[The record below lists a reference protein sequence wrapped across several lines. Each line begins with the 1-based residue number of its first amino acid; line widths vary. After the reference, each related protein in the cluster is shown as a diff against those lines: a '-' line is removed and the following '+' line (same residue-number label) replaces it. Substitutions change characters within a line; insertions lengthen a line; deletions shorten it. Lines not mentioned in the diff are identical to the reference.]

1 MAERILAR
9 GEGGAGGW
17 LESACK
23 GILAFR
29 AGILLMTVVALLAE
43 DGDKA
48 LPSAAILVAA
58 VTTAIPLRYWDRVG
72 PTLVRHPGYLAGEL
86 VLATLILLMTGVNSP
101 FFYYTLS
108 TALLGGLVYG
118 WPGAALFS
126 VMLIGVYFWVV
137 SVRDEEAATLV
148 MPAFYPLIAA
158 AGAALRGL
166 LDRQAETESEL
177 ASQSERTR
185 LARDMHDSLAKTVSG
200 MGFAALG
207 LARRIE
213 RDPEGAADEARRL
226 AEDARQATREAR
238 EIIVGLRSDAGE
250 QLPLDATLEAEAR
263 RWSAASGVGVVLMI
277 EEVGELHPVA
287 ARELEWILREA
298 LGNVDRHARAS
309 SVTVRLRR
317 LGGRA
322 VLTVADDGQG
332 FDVPDELEE
341 LARGRHFGVTGM
353 RERAQLA
360 GGDLS
365 VESAAGEGCV
375 LSVWMP
381 TDAPVPAPAPVP
393 EPAAKPEPVRRR
405 RRPSPA
411 AAPPAPVAPAP
422 AVAAPADPADAPA
435 EQPDTL
441 PPRSVPGYT
450 WR

>member
-1 MAERILAR
+1 VAERILGR
-9 GEGGAGGW
+9 GELGAGGW
-17 LESACK
+17 LERACK
-23 GILAFR
+23 GILTFR
-29 AGILLMTVVALLAE
+29 AGILLITVLALWGE
-43 DGDKA
+43 DGDRT
-48 LPSAAILVAA
+48 LPAAAILVAA
-58 VTTAIPLRYWDRVG
+58 VTSFIPLRFWDRVG

-126 VMLIGVYFWVV
+126 AMLIGVYFWVW

-177 ASQSERTR
+177 ASQSERAR

-200 MGFAALG
+200 MGFAALA

-213 RDPEGAADEARRL
+213 RDPATAAEDARRL

-238 EIIVGLRSDAGE
+238 EIIVGLRADAGE
-250 QLPLDATLEAEAR
+250 QLPLAASLQAEAR
-263 RWSAASGVGVVLMI
+263 RWSAATNVRVSLMV
-277 EEVGELHPVA
+277 EEIGELHPVA
-287 ARELEWILREA
+287 SRELEWILREA
-298 LGNVDRHARAS
+298 LGNVERHARANE
-309 SVTVRLRR
+309 VTVRLRR

-322 VLTVADDGQG
+322 VLTVADDGAG
-332 FDVPDELEE
+332 FEFPDDFEE
-341 LARGRHFGVTGM
+341 LARGHHFGVTGM

-365 VESAAGEGCV
+365 VESAPGEGCV

-381 TDAPVPAPAPVP
+381 ADEGAR
-393 EPAAKPEPVRRR
+393 AAQ
-405 RRPSPA
+405 A
-411 AAPPAPVAPAP
+411 AETPQES
-422 AVAAPADPADAPA
+422 APAD
-435 EQPDTL
+435 TL
-441 PPRSVPGYT
+441 PARSVPGYT

>member
-9 GEGGAGGW
+9 GEEGAGGW

-23 GILAFR
+23 GILTFR
-29 AGILLMTVVALLAE
+29 AGILLITVVALWGE
-43 DGDKA
+43 DGDRT
-48 LPSAAILVAA
+48 LPAAAILVAA
-58 VTTAIPLRYWDRVG
+58 VTSFIPLRFWGRVG
-72 PTLVRHPGYLAGEL
+72 PTLVRHPAYLAAEL
-86 VLATLILLMTGVNSP
+86 VLATLILLLTGVNSP
-101 FFYYTLS
+101 FFYYTLGS
-108 TALLGGLVYG
+108 ALLGGIVYG
-118 WPGAALFS
+118 WHGAALFS

-137 SVRDEEAATLV
+137 SVRDEAAATLV

-158 AGAALRGL
+158 AGAGLRGL

-177 ASQSERTR
+177 ASQSERAR

-200 MGFAALG
+200 MGFAALA

-213 RDPEGAADEARRL
+213 RDPAGAAEEARRL

-250 QLPLDATLEAEAR
+250 QLPLAAALQAEAR
-263 RWSAASGVGVVLMI
+263 RWSTASGVQVSLMV

-298 LGNVDRHARAS
+298 LGNVARHARAS
-309 SVTVRLRR
+309 QVTVRLRR

-322 VLTVADDGQG
+322 VLTVADDGAG
-332 FDVPDELEE
+332 FEVPDELEE
-341 LARGRHFGVTGM
+341 LAQGRHFGVTGM

-365 VESAAGEGCV
+365 VESAPGEGCV

-381 TDAPVPAPAPVP
+381 
-393 EPAAKPEPVRRR
+393 R
-405 RRPSPA
+405 
-411 AAPPAPVAPAP
+411 
-422 AVAAPADPADAPA
+422 DAPA
-435 EQPDTL
+435 EPEPAPAASPDTL
-441 PPRSVPGYT
+441 PARSVPGYT

>member
-1 MAERILAR
+1 MAERIVAR
-9 GEGGAGGW
+9 GEEGAGGW

-23 GILAFR
+23 GILTFR
-29 AGILLMTVVALLAE
+29 AGILLITVVALWGE
-43 DGDKA
+43 DGDRT
-48 LPSAAILVAA
+48 LPAAAILVAA
-58 VTTAIPLRYWDRVG
+58 VTSFIPLRFWDRVG
-72 PTLVRHPGYLAGEL
+72 PTLVRHPAYLAAEL
-86 VLATLILLMTGVNSP
+86 VLATLILLLTGVNSP
-101 FFYYTLS
+101 FFYYTLGS
-108 TALLGGLVYG
+108 ALLGGIVYG
-118 WPGAALFS
+118 WQGAALFS

-137 SVRDEEAATLV
+137 SVRDEAAATLV

-158 AGAALRGL
+158 AGAGLRGL

-177 ASQSERTR
+177 ASQSERAR

-200 MGFAALG
+200 MGFAALA

-213 RDPEGAADEARRL
+213 RDPTGAAEEARRL

-250 QLPLDATLEAEAR
+250 QLPLAAALQAEAR
-263 RWSAASGVGVVLMI
+263 RWSTASGVQVSLMV

-298 LGNVDRHARAS
+298 LGNVARHARAS
-309 SVTVRLRR
+309 QVTVRLRR

-322 VLTVADDGQG
+322 VLTVADDGAG
-332 FDVPDELEE
+332 FEVPDELEE
-341 LARGRHFGVTGM
+341 LAQGRHFGVTGM

-365 VESAAGEGCV
+365 VESAPGEGCV

-381 TDAPVPAPAPVP
+381 
-393 EPAAKPEPVRRR
+393 R
-405 RRPSPA
+405 
-411 AAPPAPVAPAP
+411 
-422 AVAAPADPADAPA
+422 DAPA
-435 EQPDTL
+435 EPEPAPAASPDTL
-441 PPRSVPGYT
+441 PARSVPGYT

>member
-1 MAERILAR
+1 VAERILAR
-9 GEGGAGGW
+9 GEEGAGGW

-23 GILAFR
+23 GILTFR
-29 AGILLMTVVALLAE
+29 AGILLITVVALWGE
-43 DGDKA
+43 NGDRT
-48 LPSAAILVAA
+48 LPAAAILVAA
-58 VTTAIPLRYWDRVG
+58 ITTAIPLRYWDRVG
-72 PTLVRHPGYLAGEL
+72 PTLVRHPAYLAAEL
-86 VLATLILLMTGVNSP
+86 VLATLILLLTGVNSP
-101 FFYYTLS
+101 FFYYTLGS
-108 TALLGGLVYG
+108 ALLGGIVYG
-118 WPGAALFS
+118 WAGAALFS

-158 AGAALRGL
+158 AGAGLRGL

-177 ASQSERTR
+177 ASQSERAR

-200 MGFAALG
+200 MGFAALA

-213 RDPEGAADEARRL
+213 RDPAGAAEEARRL

-250 QLPLDATLEAEAR
+250 RLPLSAALQAEAR
-263 RWSAASGVGVVLMI
+263 RWSAASGVQVSLII

-309 SVTVRLRR
+309 RVTVRLRR

-322 VLTVADDGQG
+322 VLTVADDGAG

-341 LARGRHFGVTGM
+341 LVQGRHFGVTGM

-365 VESAAGEGCV
+365 VESAPGEGCV

-381 TDAPVPAPAPVP
+381 ADAVPPAAEPAPAT
-393 EPAAKPEPVRRR
+393 PA
-405 RRPSPA
+405 
-411 AAPPAPVAPAP
+411 
-422 AVAAPADPADAPA
+422 
-435 EQPDTL
+435 DTL
-441 PPRSVPGYT
+441 PTRSVPGYT
-450 WR
+450 WQ

>member
-1 MAERILAR
+1 MADRILAR

-29 AGILLMTVVALLAE
+29 AGILLITVIALLAE
-43 DGDKA
+43 DGEKA
-48 LPSAAILVAA
+48 LPAAAILVAA
-58 VTTAIPLRYWDRVG
+58 VTTAIPLRFWDRVG
-72 PTLVRHPGYLAGEL
+72 PVLVRHPGYLAGEL

-137 SVRDEEAATLV
+137 SVRDEEAAMFV
-148 MPAFYPLIAA
+148 MPAFYPFIAA

-213 RDPEGAADEARRL
+213 RDPEGAAEEARRL
-226 AEDARQATREAR
+226 ADDARQATREAR

-250 QLPLDATLEAEAR
+250 QLPLDAALEAEAR
-263 RWSAASGVGVVLMI
+263 RWSAVSGVQVEMMV

-309 SVTVRLRR
+309 KVTVRLRR

-322 VLTVADDGQG
+322 VLTVPDDGQG
-332 FDVPDELEE
+332 FDGPDELEE

-365 VESAAGEGCV
+365 VESAPGEGCV

-381 TDAPVPAPAPVP
+381 AEAPAPVA
-393 EPAAKPEPVRRR
+393 E
-405 RRPSPA
+405 
-411 AAPPAPVAPAP
+411 PAP
-422 AVAAPADPADAPA
+422 AAP
-435 EQPDTL
+435 PDTL
-441 PPRSVPGYT
+441 PTRSVPGYT